1 MTAVIAPVVLRRL
14 AVIIILS
21 LIGIRAGIWIPVLSV
36 LVLIRISLIAR
47 LRIGSGVLG
56 VLASRV
62 GLTAVLSA
70 LASGIGL
77 AAVLGALASRIGL
90 AAVLGA
96 LSFLRLLAPV

>member
-1 MTAVIAPVVLRRL
+1 MAAVIAPVVLRRL

-36 LVLIRISLIAR
+36 LVLVRISLIAR
-47 LRIGSGVLG
+47 LRIGAG

-62 GLTAVLSA
+62 GLTAVLR
-70 LASGIGL
+70 
-77 AAVLGALASRIGL
+77 ALASRIVL

>member
-1 MTAVIAPVVLRRL
+1 MAAVIVPVVLRRL

-36 LVLIRISLIAR
+36 LVLVRISLIAR
-47 LRIGSGVLG
+47 LRIGSGVL
-56 VLASRV
+56 ASRV
-62 GLTAVLSA
+62 GLAAVLSA